1 MDLTAVT
8 AAIDALGDDVT
19 TIGSAMFVVVLVVV
33 AFSYFRRAAR

>member
-1 MDLTAVT
+1 MDLTPVI
-8 AAIDALGDDVT
+8 AAIESLETDVV